1 MFKKIVFLK
10 KPKTI
15 LLKTPTGVISLLPEN
30 LKLELEHEQSILEVE
45 KDCNSYTRLIIMPS
59 ICSHCMIFNS
69 FTQFSLT
76 F

>member
-15 LLKTPTGVISLLPEN
+15 LLKTLTGVISYIPEN

-59 ICSHCMIFNS
+59 IGSHCMIFNS

>member
-30 LKLELEHEQSILEVE
+30 LKIELEHEQSILEVE

-59 ICSHCMIFNS
+59 TCSHCMIFNS